1 MNEPRQAIPQ
11 ESPAAAERLMTAALQ
26 LFITQGY
33 SATAVREIVEA
44 AGVTKPVLYYY
55 FKNKEGLYL
64 AIMEKAYGIF
74 EHQVTLT
81 IDTPG
86 TVRERMLRFC
96 LGLFDSI
103 TENLAIV
110 RLLYAIYFGPPQGA
124 PLYDLDLFYDRMLEI
139 LEGMAREGVAGGE
152 LRAAP
157 PGDMAWAV
165 ISGLNAA
172 MEEQLCRAT
181 PRIDR
186 DGLIRVLNLILDGL
200 AAGAST

>member
-1 MNEPRQAIPQ
+1 MKEPRTARPQ
-11 ESPAAAERLMTAALQ
+11 ENPAAAERLMTAALQ

-64 AIMEKAYGIF
+64 AIMEKAYDIF
-74 EHQVTLT
+74 EHQVAVTV
-81 IDTPG
+81 DTPG
-86 TVRERMLRFC
+86 TARERMLRFC
-96 LGLFDSI
+96 LGLFDSV

-152 LRAAP
+152 LRPAP

-165 ISGLNAA
+165 ISGLNTA

>member
-1 MNEPRQAIPQ
+1 MNEPRPAGPQ
-11 ESPAAAERLMTAALQ
+11 ENPAAAERLMTAALQ

-55 FKNKEGLYL
+55 FKNKEGLYR

-74 EHQVTLT
+74 EHQVAVT

-86 TVRERMLRFC
+86 TARERMLRFC
-96 LGLFDSI
+96 LGLFDSVM
-103 TENLAIV
+103 ENLAIV
-110 RLLYAIYFGPPQGA
+110 RLIYAIYFGPPQGA

-139 LEGMAREGVAGGE
+139 LEGMAAEGVESGE
-152 LRAAP
+152 LRPVP

-165 ISGLNAA
+165 ISALNTS

-200 AAGAST
+200 AAGASS

>member
-1 MNEPRQAIPQ
+1 MKEPRQAIPQ
-11 ESPAAAERLMTAALQ
+11 ENPAAAERLMTAALQ
-26 LFITQGY
+26 LFITRGY
-33 SATAVREIVEA
+33 SATTVREIVEA

-74 EHQVTLT
+74 EHQVAVT
-81 IDTPG
+81 IDAPG
-86 TVRERMLRFC
+86 TARERMLRFC

-124 PLYDLDLFYDRMLEI
+124 PLYDLDLFYDRMLAI
-139 LEGMAREGVAGGE
+139 LEGMAAEGVAGGE
-152 LRAAP
+152 LRPEP

-172 MEEQLCRAT
+172 MEEQLCRAI

-200 AAGAST
+200 AAGART